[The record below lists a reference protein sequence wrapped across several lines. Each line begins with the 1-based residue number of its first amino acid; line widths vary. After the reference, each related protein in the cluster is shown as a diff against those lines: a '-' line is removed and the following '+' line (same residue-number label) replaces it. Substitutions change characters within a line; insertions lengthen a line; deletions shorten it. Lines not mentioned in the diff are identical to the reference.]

1 MSGEADRRGLPR
13 APATTNSS
21 KDQIF
26 DDSLVS
32 KALVR
37 AKGYRDGFPSAR
49 AHEQAD

>member
-1 MSGEADRRGLPR
+1 MSGEAGRRDLPHAR
-13 APATTNSS
+13 ATTNSS

-37 AKGYRDGFPSAR
+37 AKGYMDGSPSIR